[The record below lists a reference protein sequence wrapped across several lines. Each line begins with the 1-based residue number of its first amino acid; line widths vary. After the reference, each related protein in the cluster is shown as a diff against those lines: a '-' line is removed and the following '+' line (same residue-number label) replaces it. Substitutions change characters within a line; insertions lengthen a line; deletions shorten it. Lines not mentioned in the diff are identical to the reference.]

1 VRWPQSPHSK
11 MRAARAVVESIM
23 LRINWTVAKH
33 FLASEFGW
41 RVFNS
46 EVRLKAIFVFW
57 CIIMVDR
64 TDSDQWVYPLK
75 YRPAL
80 EADAQAF

>member
-1 VRWPQSPHSK
+1 
-11 MRAARAVVESIM
+11 
-23 LRINWTVAKH
+23 
-33 FLASEFGW
+33 
-41 RVFNS
+41 
-46 EVRLKAIFVFW
+46 
-57 CIIMVDR
+57 MVDR